1 MKQCCCCD
9 MRQGVIV
16 SNSVMISLNTMI
28 AILLVVFGALAG
40 DSPQICAEFC
50 EKSTVLISDPNYNP
64 SDPYKTNYNEFIGAN
79 NCTMASC
86 AWEDFP
92 NLCQDDKET
101 FVSEYQGTKVDQIW
115 YTSQP
120 DSNAC
125 KQKVYAQSD
134 GAKSNQLI
142 QSIFFFIL
150 TFVAGPLG
158 IAGAQC
164 YQPNLL
170 IFPIFWVSLYSFLI
184 FVFGLMAAAKSMEFE
199 NTMAAGFGI
208 VVMAL
213 SDVLY
218 VWLAFGTFNLFKMF
232 KSGSMTKQNYNSQ
245 KKACCGAST
254 AVVRPAQPQIIQA
267 AVVSSPATVIQASV
281 VQPTV
286 VQATVVQATVVQATV
301 VQASVVK
308 GA

>member
-1 MKQCCCCD
+1 M
-9 MRQGVIV
+9 G
-16 SNSVMISLNTMI
+16 
-28 AILLVVFGALAG
+28 G

-50 EKSTVLISDPNYNP
+50 EKSTVLISDP
-64 SDPYKTNYNEFIGAN
+64 NYNEFIGAN

-150 TFVAGPLG
+150 TFVAGP
-158 IAGAQC
+158 
-164 YQPNLL
+164 
-170 IFPIFWVSLYSFLI
+170 
-184 FVFGLMAAAKSMEFE
+184 
-199 NTMAAGFGI
+199 
-208 VVMAL
+208 
-213 SDVLY
+213 
-218 VWLAFGTFNLFKMF
+218 
-232 KSGSMTKQNYNSQ
+232 
-245 KKACCGAST
+245 
-254 AVVRPAQPQIIQA
+254 
-267 AVVSSPATVIQASV
+267 
-281 VQPTV
+281 
-286 VQATVVQATVVQATV
+286 
-301 VQASVVK
+301 
-308 GA
+308 